1 MVIFMK
7 YSVYRPLLAVLLCL
21 AMVLPLS
28 GCGEARMQQRSFS
41 SMNTMVTLTA
51 YGKNAEAGLR
61 AAEGVITAVH
71 NMVDPKLPT
80 STAYAI
86 NNARGESVVVPAQ
99 VAKML
104 TTAATVYQQSGGAL
118 DLSIYPLVKRWGFE
132 DKKYYVPTDEEIFTD
147 KAKLC
152 FDQMVLTSFPS
163 TGAYAVSFPEGA
175 ELSFASVAK
184 GCASENAVDAMRQAG
199 VTSGIISLGTNIQTL
214 GRKPDGSLWTV
225 GVPDPEN
232 PSTYL
237 GVVNVGETAVVTS
250 AAYTRRFTAPNGK
263 SYHHILSPVTGYP
276 TGNSL
281 TSVTILCE
289 DGTMADALSTAI
301 YVLGESKGLNYWRS
315 HGGFEMILVSA
326 DKRVVCT
333 KGLIDYFTLTGDS
346 YTLSFAE

>member
-86 NNARGESVVVPAQ
+86 NNARGESIVVPAQ

-175 ELSFASVAK
+175 ELTIEST
-184 GCASENAVDAMRQAG
+184 G
-199 VTSGIISLGTNIQTL
+199 SGEMAAQG
-214 GRKPDGSLWTV
+214 GGGGYEDVDGSGFPGIGSVSEHET
-225 GVPDPEN
+225 
-232 PSTYL
+232 
-237 GVVNVGETAVVTS
+237 GEACGSITI
-250 AAYTRRFTAPNGK
+250 NG
-263 SYHHILSPVTGYP
+263 
-276 TGNSL
+276 
-281 TSVTILCE
+281 
-289 DGTMADALSTAI
+289 GT
-301 YVLGESKGLNYWRS
+301 
-315 HGGFEMILVSA
+315 VSA
-326 DKRVVCT
+326 FGK
-333 KGLIDYFTLTGDS
+333 
-346 YTLSFAE
+346 